1 MRYTTPFLYA
11 LAASF
16 ATVQASP
23 IQQLE
28 ARQDI
33 DIGRFQEIFS
43 SIKSILE
50 KYKATPTAGG
60 ALPSATSVVISSAAA
75 TPKITGAPSATATAT
90 SVTKTSALSTSVS
103 SPSPAPGT
111 DDSDDSD
118 VAPGA
123 AVIDSKKKVFA
134 HYMLGLTDGQTAAR
148 WREEIERAKAIGIDG
163 FALNAG
169 PKDGWTDAQLKLAYD
184 TAASVPGFS
193 VFVSFDMLCCGPWGV
208 PKVSEIIN
216 RYKNH
221 KGQTKV
227 DGKPFVSTFEGPD
240 FAQQWA
246 EVKRQTGNIFLV
258 PDWSSKGPQGIK
270 PFADQG
276 VIDGIFSWEAWKT
289 SNTHNLNDVDR
300 QYREAVGKKAY
311 MMPVSPWFYT
321 NLPEYGKNWLWPS
334 DTLWFDRWEQAVKI
348 QPEFI
353 EIITWND
360 FGESHHIIN
369 SDGRNVVPGAK
380 KYIDGIPHEGY
391 QFVLPHYINSYKAG
405 KMQEVTTEGATF
417 WYRNSP
423 KGACSDGG
431 TKCGHS
437 NISAKECVEDA
448 VYVLTLA
455 KKESTLTVKIGSKS
469 STHKVQKG
477 AALTKVPFSGAT
489 GQVSIEING
498 KKGTGAQPIKN
509 ECANGL
515 LNFNPVVGS
524 TK

>member
-16 ATVQASP
+16 ATVQATP
-23 IQQLE
+23 VQLE
-28 ARQDI
+28 ARQEVDI
-33 DIGRFQEIFS
+33 NRFREIFS
-43 SIKSILE
+43 SIKSILN
-50 KYKATPTAGG
+50 KYQATPTSSVGG
-60 ALPSATSVVISSAAA
+60 SKPTSVIATATAPIVTKSSIATASATISIPATTKAAA
-75 TPKITGAPSATATAT
+75 TPT
-90 SVTKTSALSTSVS
+90 VT
-103 SPSPAPGT
+103 PAPGGNG
-111 DDSDDSD
+111 SDDD
-118 VAPGA
+118 DAALPAP

-134 HYMLGLTDGQTAAR
+134 HYMLGLTDGQTQQR
-148 WREEIERAKAIGIDG
+148 WREEMERAKAIGIDG

-169 PKDGWTDAQLKLAYD
+169 PKDGWTNAQLQLAYD
-184 TAASVPGFS
+184 TAAQIPGFS
-193 VFVSFDMLCCGPWGV
+193 VFVSFDMLCCGPWGI
-208 PKVSEIIN
+208 PQVSGIIN
-216 RYKNH
+216 KYKGH

-240 FAQQWA
+240 FAHQWA
-246 EVKRQTGNIFLV
+246 EVKKQTGNFFLV

-289 SNTHNLNDVDR
+289 SNTHNVNDVDR
-300 QYREAVGKKAY
+300 QYREAVGNKAY

-334 DTLWFDRWEQAVKI
+334 DTLWFDRWEHAVKF
-348 QPEFI
+348 QPDFI

-369 SDGRNVVPGAK
+369 AEGRNVVAGAK

-391 QFVLPHYINSYKAG
+391 QFVLPHYISSYKAG
-405 KMQEVTTEGATF
+405 RMQDVKTEGATF

-431 TKCGHS
+431 TKCGHT
-437 NISAKECVEDA
+437 NISAKDCVEDA

-455 KKESTLTVKIGSKS
+455 KKESTLTVKIGGKT
-469 STHKVQKG
+469 STHKVAKG
-477 AALTKVPFSGAT
+477 AALTKVPFNGAT
-489 GQVSIEING
+489 GNVSVEING
-498 KKGTGAQPIKN
+498 KTGSGAQPIKN
-509 ECANGL
+509 ECANGM